1 MNTQREMLENKG
13 KDFNEFGLEDFKELD
28 IPERVSKTE
37 AIIFNW
43 VTEHFGITEAMN
55 PSWNIS
61 ALADEID
68 AQQQNPKYTPE
79 YTVAYADKFSRV

>member
-13 KDFNEFGLEDFKELD
+13 KDFNQFGPEDFKELD

-37 AIIFNW
+37 SIIFNW
-43 VTEHFGITEAMN
+43 VAEHFDINEAMD

-68 AQQQNPKYTPE
+68 AQQQNPEYKPE
-79 YTVAYADKFSRV
+79 YTVAYISDDCM

>member
-1 MNTQREMLENKG
+1 
-13 KDFNEFGLEDFKELD
+13 
-28 IPERVSKTE
+28 
-37 AIIFNW
+37 
-43 VTEHFGITEAMN
+43 MN

-79 YTVAYADKFSRV
+79 YTVAYTDKFSRV

>member
-68 AQQQNPKYTPE
+68 AQQQNPKYIPE
-79 YTVAYADKFSRV
+79 YTVAYTDKFSRV

>member
-37 AIIFNW
+37 
-43 VTEHFGITEAMN
+43 
-55 PSWNIS
+55 
-61 ALADEID
+61 
-68 AQQQNPKYTPE
+68 
-79 YTVAYADKFSRV
+79 SRI